1 VTNNFHRPAVALTDS
16 TDTSSEEL
24 SQPTAQPKKTTKVE
38 ALVPQSRSFAVLMSI
53 VQVGLT
59 GFSILVS
66 FFVIW
71 LIISSNRTLTV
82 PYAIDKQGNRL
93 KLSQITNEADKN
105 QHISDYATWMAVS
118 LHSYRWYVPGADNSR
133 KADPGVKVNGG
144 DPLPTAVW
152 MGTLSMAPDLAIEY
166 QPLITKLLKDKKLT
180 DTRAESVF
188 KPIHTSAPIKVGSER
203 WEVYVDGIQI
213 NRTETGET
221 KNTRRYK
228 KFLITS
234 APTISKTVAEAA
246 YKEPGLQEAYS
257 DSASWGLMTLGI
269 QDIKN
274 QQASPAKD
282 DSKNDSK
289 KEVKNVN

>member
-1 VTNNFHRPAVALTDS
+1 VTNNFHRPAVALPDS
-16 TDTSSEEL
+16 TDTASEEPV
-24 SQPTAQPKKTTKVE
+24 QPTAQPKKTTKVE
-38 ALVPQSRSFAVLMSI
+38 SLVPQSRSFAVLMSI
-53 VQVGLT
+53 VQASLT

-71 LIISSNRTLTV
+71 LIFSKSATLTV

-133 KADPGVKVNGG
+133 KADPGVKVKGG
-144 DPLPTAVW
+144 DPIPTAVW
-152 MGTLSMAPDLAIEY
+152 MATLSMAPDFVIEY
-166 QPLITKLLKDKKLT
+166 QPLIAKLLKDKKLT

-188 KPIHTSAPIKVGSER
+188 KPIKTSAPIKVGSER
-203 WEVYVDGIQI
+203 WEVYVDGIQV
-213 NRTETGET
+213 NRAETGET

-234 APTISKTVAEAA
+234 APTISRTVAESA

-269 QDIKN
+269 QDIEN
-274 QQASPAKD
+274 QQAPPT
-282 DSKNDSK
+282 KNDSK
-289 KEVKNVN
+289 KEGKNAN